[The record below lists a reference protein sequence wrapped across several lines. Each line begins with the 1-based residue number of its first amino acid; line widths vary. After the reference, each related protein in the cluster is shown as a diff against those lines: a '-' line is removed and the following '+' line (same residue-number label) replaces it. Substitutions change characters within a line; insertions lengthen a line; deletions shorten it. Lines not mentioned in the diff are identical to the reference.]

1 MLGAQMLLIEQKLVL
16 KKRSIKYLEAEKVSL
31 LSKRQPLINL
41 LKERA
46 IKYLKASR
54 IEAEA
59 VMKAAKRP
67 KGVILQYKEL
77 VREAG
82 RDEKTLINL
91 ENQLSLLKL
100 EKAKNQAQNMIKAS
114 LLRSDKEYNNQIA
127 TIKKQIADMHMKT
140 EKNIIEYKKT
150 LEKDSA
156 WSKADTNGDN
166 VVSDAELDAALAR
179 EEKRIRMDN
188 NDKKEDQIRL
198 LIWFQSVCT
207 VAFVIVL
214 VIPEVIPESRL
225 DHLAGISSTFII
237 SNLGIIGSY
246 IGASAWTKAKENGK

>member
-1 MLGAQMLLIEQKLVL
+1 L
-16 KKRSIKYLEAEKVSL
+16 
-31 LSKRQPLINL
+31 
-41 LKERA
+41 
-46 IKYLKASR
+46 
-54 IEAEA
+54 
-59 VMKAAKRP
+59 
-67 KGVILQYKEL
+67 
-77 VREAG
+77 
-82 RDEKTLINL
+82 
-91 ENQLSLLKL
+91 
-100 EKAKNQAQNMIKAS
+100 
-114 LLRSDKEYNNQIA
+114 LLRGNAHGTLVVAHK
-127 TIKKQIADMHMKT
+127 M
-140 EKNIIEYKKT
+140 KKT

-198 LIWFQSVCT
+198 LIWFQSICT

-225 DHLAGISSTFII
+225 NHLAGISSTFII

>member
-1 MLGAQMLLIEQKLVL
+1 M
-16 KKRSIKYLEAEKVSL
+16 
-31 LSKRQPLINL
+31 
-41 LKERA
+41 
-46 IKYLKASR
+46 
-54 IEAEA
+54 
-59 VMKAAKRP
+59 
-67 KGVILQYKEL
+67 
-77 VREAG
+77 
-82 RDEKTLINL
+82 
-91 ENQLSLLKL
+91 
-100 EKAKNQAQNMIKAS
+100 
-114 LLRSDKEYNNQIA
+114 
-127 TIKKQIADMHMKT
+127 
-140 EKNIIEYKKT
+140 KKT

-207 VAFVIVL
+207 VSFVIVL

-246 IGASAWTKAKENGK
+246 IGASAWTKSKENGK

>member
-1 MLGAQMLLIEQKLVL
+1 M
-16 KKRSIKYLEAEKVSL
+16 
-31 LSKRQPLINL
+31 
-41 LKERA
+41 
-46 IKYLKASR
+46 
-54 IEAEA
+54 
-59 VMKAAKRP
+59 
-67 KGVILQYKEL
+67 
-77 VREAG
+77 
-82 RDEKTLINL
+82 
-91 ENQLSLLKL
+91 
-100 EKAKNQAQNMIKAS
+100 
-114 LLRSDKEYNNQIA
+114 
-127 TIKKQIADMHMKT
+127 
-140 EKNIIEYKKT
+140 KKT

-188 NDKKEDQIRL
+188 NDKKEE

-225 DHLAGISSTFII
+225 NILAGISSTFII